1 MEGMWQA
8 KSWCPQQYRKTAGG
22 LNTQPF
28 QRNDMAQHQAT
39 VGPQTSAF
47 LQERGAEIEKLI
59 LNPRKWKS
67 WGTPFPA
74 GLESWRNLILE
85 NPPVSVCGVG
95 E

>member
-47 LQERGAEIEKLI
+47 LQE
-59 LNPRKWKS
+59 
-67 WGTPFPA
+67 
-74 GLESWRNLILE
+74 
-85 NPPVSVCGVG
+85 
-95 E
+95 